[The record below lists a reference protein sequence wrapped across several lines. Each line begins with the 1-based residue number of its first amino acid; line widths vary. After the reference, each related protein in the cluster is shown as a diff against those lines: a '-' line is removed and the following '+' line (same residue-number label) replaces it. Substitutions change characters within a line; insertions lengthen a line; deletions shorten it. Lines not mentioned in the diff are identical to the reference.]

1 MSMKEVE
8 NQMLQYQTKMSSYF
22 VEWIP
27 NNVKTAVCNI
37 PPKDMTM
44 STTFFGNS
52 TAIQGGYS
60 VLS

>member
-1 MSMKEVE
+1 
-8 NQMLQYQTKMSSYF
+8 MLQYQTKMSSYF

-52 TAIQGGYS
+52 TAIQGCHS

>member
-1 MSMKEVE
+1 MKEVE

-37 PPKDMTM
+37 PPKDMIM

-52 TAIQGGYS
+52 TAIQGRYS